1 MARRLEYGDSER
13 LDDRARFLGREEDGR
28 EDGRE
33 EDDDAE
39 ALGFEVRGLE
49 VTYFSDLSEGRA
61 AGLEAMCFGVDEA
74 TGLAAVDGFFEKDGI
89 GGVPVA
95 SRNDH

>member
-13 LDDRARFLGREEDGR
+13 LDERARFLGRE

-39 ALGFEVRGLE
+39 ALGFEARGLE
-49 VTYFSDLSEGRA
+49 GPYFSDLSEGRA
-61 AGLEAMCFGVDEA
+61 TGLEAICFGVDEA
-74 TGLAAVDGFFEKDGI
+74 TGLAAADGFFEKDGI

-95 SRNDH
+95 PRNSH